1 MRAENFSSPESLRGG
16 RFESDGTVGVLF
28 DVALTVSRRVTRRVD
43 EKIFKSRIPARG
55 LFFLSGSVKI
65 RGMKKYF
72 LARLI
77 QLVPILFG
85 VTFLTFG
92 MMQFAA
98 DDAVDKIFE
107 QSGSVSEEIKAAK
120 RAELGLDQPFMIQ
133 YGRWLGGVL
142 TGDMGTSF
150 ISGKPV
156 FETFADKLPATI
168 ELMLVSIVLTIFIA
182 TPAGIIAAV
191 NQNRPLDL
199 LIRTVSFVGNS
210 LPNFF
215 VGLLLIY
222 VLALKLNLLPIIGQN
237 VTMPA
242 LTLTIAMGAK
252 YTRQIRAVVLE
263 ELDKPYV
270 TGARSRGVDEITIL
284 IKSVLRSSLIMII
297 TLLALSMGSLLG
309 GTAIVETIFMWD
321 GVGKMA
327 VDAILMR
334 DYPLIQAYVV
344 WMAII
349 YVMMNLAADLL
360 YHWID
365 PRVRYGEAAS

>member
-1 MRAENFSSPESLRGG
+1 
-16 RFESDGTVGVLF
+16 
-28 DVALTVSRRVTRRVD
+28 
-43 EKIFKSRIPARG
+43 
-55 LFFLSGSVKI
+55 
-65 RGMKKYF
+65 MKKYF
-72 LARLI
+72 LARLV

-85 VTFLTFG
+85 ITFLTFG
-92 MMQFAA
+92 MMQFTG
-98 DDAVDKIFE
+98 DDAVDIIYE
-107 QSGSVSEEIKAAK
+107 QAGSVAEDIKAAK
-120 RAELGLDQPFMIQ
+120 RAELGLDQPFLIQ

-150 ISGKPV
+150 ISGKLV
-156 FETFADKLPATI
+156 FETFAEKLPATV
-168 ELMLVSIVLTIFIA
+168 ELMLVSILLTIFIA
-182 TPAGIIAAV
+182 TPLGILSAV
-191 NQNRPLDL
+191 NQNRPLDW
-199 LIRTVSFVGNS
+199 LIRALTFIGNS

-222 VLALKLNLLPIIGQN
+222 FLALKLNLLPIIGQS
-237 VTMPA
+237 VVMPA

-270 TGARSRGVDEITIL
+270 TGARSRGVGEVTIL
-284 IKSVLRSSLIMII
+284 IKSVLRSSLIVIV

-349 YVMMNLAADLL
+349 YVLMNLAADLL
-360 YHWID
+360 YHWLD
-365 PRVRYGEAAS
+365 PRVRYGQGGGA

>member
-1 MRAENFSSPESLRGG
+1 MNL
-16 RFESDGTVGVLF
+16 
-28 DVALTVSRRVTRRVD
+28 
-43 EKIFKSRIPARG
+43 
-55 LFFLSGSVKI
+55 LS
-65 RGMKKYF
+65 MKKYIIS
-72 LARLI
+72 RLL
-77 QLVPILFG
+77 QLLPILIG
-85 VTFLTFG
+85 ITFLTFG

-98 DDAVDKIFE
+98 VDAVDIIYE
-107 QSGSVSEEIKAAK
+107 QSGSVSEEVKAAK
-120 RAELGLDQPFMIQ
+120 RAELGLDQPFLVQ
-133 YGRWLGGVL
+133 YGNWLKGVA
-142 TGDMGTSF
+142 TGDMGRSF
-150 ISGKPV
+150 ISGKLV
-156 FETFADKLPATI
+156 FETFAEKLPATV
-168 ELMLVSIVLTIFIA
+168 ELMLVSIILTVFVA
-182 TPAGIIAAV
+182 TPLGIIAAV
-191 NQNRPLDL
+191 RQNKIIDYI
-199 LIRTVSFVGNS
+199 IRTFSFIGNS

-222 VLALKLNLLPIIGQN
+222 LLALKLNLLPIIGKSNDLQS
-237 VTMPA
+237 VIMPA

-270 TGARSRGVDEITIL
+270 LGARSRGVKEYKIL
-284 IKSVLRSSLIMII
+284 TKSVLRSTLIMII

-349 YVMMNLAADLL
+349 YVMMNLLADLL
-360 YHWID
+360 YHYFD
-365 PRVRYGEAAS
+365 PRVRYTKM